1 MVHMNAHTVLNRQ
14 FFKDAIAEEQIIYS
28 PLCLNPLMAR
38 MANEAGFGYG
48 YLSGG
53 ALGFELAISE
63 ALLTVNEIREY
74 ARQIISRSKIGLIVD
89 IGVGFGDPV
98 HTWRAIREL
107 EAVGATA
114 VEIEDQVAPKRVHH
128 HKGVEHLVSSQE
140 MVEKIK
146 EAVSA
151 REDRNLQ
158 IIARTSAISNE
169 SMESALSRAKA
180 YRAAGADVILL
191 QPRDEL
197 EFEAIQSHLE
207 PPLALISAPGRWPEK
222 TLLESGFRLVFDPF
236 TAQVASVQAIKTVF
250 ETVSRDG
257 SLARLDAIMA
267 EYRKLQDY
275 AGLQSLYEL
284 EERTTEK

>member
-1 MVHMNAHTVLNRQ
+1 MNGQITANRQ
-14 FFKDAIAEEQIIYS
+14 FFKDSIAEEQIIYA
-28 PLCLNPLMAR
+28 PLCLNPLMGRIAT
-38 MANEAGFGYG
+38 EVGFKYG

-63 ALLTVNEIREY
+63 ALLTVNEIREC
-74 ARQIISRSKIGLIVD
+74 ARQIISRSEIGLIVD

-146 EAVSA
+146 EAVRA
-151 REDRNLQ
+151 REDRTFQ

-169 SMESALSRAKA
+169 SMASALSRAKE
-180 YRAAGADVILL
+180 YREAGADVILL
-191 QPRDEL
+191 QPRDEQEL
-197 EFEAIQSHLE
+197 EAIRSHLQ
-207 PPLALISAPGRWPEK
+207 PPLALISAPGRWPEEM
-222 TLLESGFRLVFDPF
+222 LLESGFRLMFDPF
-236 TAQVASVQAIKTVF
+236 TAQVAQVQAVKTVF
-250 ETVSRDG
+250 ENVSRHG
-257 SLARLDAIMA
+257 SLDELDSMMS
-267 EYRKLQDY
+267 EYRKLQIY
-275 AGLQSLYEL
+275 AGLESLYEL

>member
-1 MVHMNAHTVLNRQ
+1 MERMNGQITANRQ
-14 FFKDAIAEEQIIYS
+14 FFKDSVAEEQMIYA

-38 MANEAGFGYG
+38 IATEVGFKYG

-74 ARQIISRSKIGLIVD
+74 ARQIISRSEIGLIVD

-128 HKGVEHLVSSQE
+128 HKGVEHLVSSQD
-140 MVEKIK
+140 MIEKIK

-151 REDRNLQ
+151 REDRTFQ

-169 SMESALSRAKA
+169 SMESALSRAKE
-180 YRAAGADVILL
+180 YREAGADVILL
-191 QPRDEL
+191 QPRDEQEL
-197 EFEAIQSHLE
+197 EAIRSHLQ
-207 PPLALISAPGRWPEK
+207 PPLALISAPGRWPEE
-222 TLLESGFRLVFDPF
+222 TLLESGFRLMFDPF
-236 TAQVASVQAIKTVF
+236 TAQVASVQAVKTVF
-250 ETVSRDG
+250 ETVSRHG
-257 SLARLDAIMA
+257 SLAELDSMMN
-267 EYRKLQDY
+267 EYRKLQIY
-275 AGLQSLYEL
+275 AGLESLYEL